1 MNGDYDED
9 IHNICVECEGEGG
22 YIASPTADDGP
33 NDGKDVWEECQY
45 CNGRGYNGKLKGKIV
60 AIDFDGV
67 IASYDGWKGIDEHGN
82 DCLGA
87 DILIHELI
95 DKEAMVWI
103 FSTRLNPQVNKGY
116 KVPELRG
123 KLWSFFRRNKNYPK
137 YDPDHFD
144 IWDFRG
150 KPIAD
155 LYIDDR
161 AYHHQTNATWY
172 PDEIE
177 EVMKRLEG

>member
-1 MNGDYDED
+1 MRIYTTYVWSAKAKED
-9 IHNICVECEGEGG
+9 ILRPLLLMVGQ
-22 YIASPTADDGP
+22 

-95 DKEAMVWI
+95 DK
-103 FSTRLNPQVNKGY
+103 
-116 KVPELRG
+116 RG
-123 KLWSFFRRNKNYPK
+123 N
-137 YDPDHFD
+137 
-144 IWDFRG
+144 G
-150 KPIAD
+150 C
-155 LYIDDR
+155 
-161 AYHHQTNATWY
+161 
-172 PDEIE
+172 
-177 EVMKRLEG
+177 G